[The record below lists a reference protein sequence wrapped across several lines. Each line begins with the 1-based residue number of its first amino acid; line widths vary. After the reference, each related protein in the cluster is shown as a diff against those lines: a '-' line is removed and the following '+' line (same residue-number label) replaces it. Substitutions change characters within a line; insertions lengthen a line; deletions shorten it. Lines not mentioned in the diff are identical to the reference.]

1 MANKDT
7 LAIAGAGLLDRVAE
21 GVGIV
26 RERTIEIGS
35 RVIWIDN
42 IGSLVILRGEANYVL
57 ALVGAL
63 LTMVGLALL
72 QDDLTMA
79 ILLIGAGVG
88 LVWLNL
94 NQKVDNGLSIGTC
107 DGRKT
112 LVVSSNEH
120 FLLQALDLIREKIET
135 GSITLQG
142 QFDIGATHV
151 SSSGGGIIVGTR
163 GVAGS
168 AHGEVRP
175 TRPVSVPV
183 ASAAPQAAAPRQ
195 VLRPVDNGL
204 STPTPTPAQAAP
216 SRSPS
221 PPAQP
226 PRPSFESAETSR
238 FEPIDPPRRG
248 GSGVLWLVFVLLL
261 AASAAG
267 VAYLWWQGRAQE
279 TPPSAT
285 VTTEAPAS
293 SSVEVERPFEPSVL
307 YAPAGRD
314 IALRASPGGD
324 GVIIDTVAS
333 TTFLRV
339 LTRTTRADGA
349 WLRVQRIAVSDGVY
363 FEVEGQ
369 GFVSELEV
377 RTTDLPTVVEAEGV
391 TSVEPASLTGIIWLE
406 RPTAPDF
413 ARHYPPRALE
423 QRIEARVELD
433 CTSAADGR
441 LSCSVASEEP
451 KGWEF
456 GDATLRLASLFRL
469 APTTRTGEASA
480 GRSLRLPVM
489 WRIQEAAAAVGP
501 GEIEQPVVG
510 ELVTNPRWLE
520 QPSARDFERHY
531 PRDAAARGLEGR
543 ALLECSVLRDGRL
556 NCSLVSEEPA
566 GAGFGDAALRL
577 SSSFRAAPTTVDGVA
592 TVGRRVRIPLLFR
605 LAD

>member
-1 MANKDT
+1 MFYQFTDT
-7 LAIAGAGLLDRVAE
+7 AATTIGFGLLMAGLVALYA
-21 GVGIV
+21 VGRRRFLRRNV
-26 RERTIEIGS
+26 AGLEEFGGFGSMLVTRFLER
-35 RVIWIDN
+35 
-42 IGSLVILRGEANYVL
+42 ILQL
-57 ALVGAL
+57 A
-63 LTMVGLALL
+63 GLAAVLMGFLL
-72 QDDLTMA
+72 MFLAGNSA
-79 ILLIGAGVG
+79 I
-88 LVWLNL
+88 
-94 NQKVDNGLSIGTC
+94 
-107 DGRKT
+107 T
-112 LVVSSNEH
+112 LVV
-120 FLLQALDLIREKIET
+120 
-135 GSITLQG
+135 
-142 QFDIGATHV
+142 
-151 SSSGGGIIVGTR
+151 
-163 GVAGS
+163 
-168 AHGEVRP
+168 
-175 TRPVSVPV
+175 PVV
-183 ASAAPQAAAPRQ
+183 
-195 VLRPVDNGL
+195 
-204 STPTPTPAQAAP
+204 
-216 SRSPS
+216 
-221 PPAQP
+221 
-226 PRPSFESAETSR
+226 
-238 FEPIDPPRRG
+238 
-248 GSGVLWLVFVLLL
+248 
-261 AASAAG
+261 
-267 VAYLWWQGRAQE
+267 
-279 TPPSAT
+279 
-285 VTTEAPAS
+285 
-293 SSVEVERPFEPSVL
+293 
-307 YAPAGRD
+307 
-314 IALRASPGGD
+314 
-324 GVIIDTVAS
+324 
-333 TTFLRV
+333 
-339 LTRTTRADGA
+339 
-349 WLRVQRIAVSDGVY
+349 
-363 FEVEGQ
+363 GQ